1 MKKFLKKKGTMI
13 GSIVAAAVVLVL
25 LLVFCIRPVSVWYTY
40 KITEDD
46 MVGRYHF
53 DSFSEIT
60 VTVEKDG
67 EEISKNEG
75 YYFVKDGKLVPVMA
89 KDKDSFKKQKEEI
102 LDKWDTVKDI
112 YTIEINAFTMDMY
125 GDTLTCVGAIVT
137 VAILGVIEV
146 VLAGMAI
153 SSVIL
158 RKKK

>member
-40 KITEDD
+40 KLTEDD
-46 MVGRYHF
+46 V
-53 DSFSEIT
+53 
-60 VTVEKDG
+60 VTKYRFGFNEVTMTMEKDG
-67 EEISKNEG
+67 EEAKNEG
-75 YYFVKDGKLVPVMA
+75 YYFVKDGIVVPVNA
-89 KDKDSFKKQKEEI
+89 DNNEDFKEKKESMI
-102 LDKWDTVKDI
+102 DNWDITKEM
-112 YTIEINAFTMDMY
+112 YKGMEINAFTFDMY
-125 GDTLTCVGAIVT
+125 GEKLVCVGAIVT

>member
-1 MKKFLKKKGTMI
+1 MI

-40 KITEDD
+40 SQTEEVLGVETTNKI
-46 MVGRYHF
+46 HF
-53 DSFSEIT
+53 NSFDKMTTTKII
-60 VTVEKDG
+60 DG
-67 EEISKNEG
+67 KEVSKIVNW
-75 YYFVKDGKLVPVMA
+75 YFVKDGVVVKCGIA
-89 KDKDSFKKQKEEI
+89 EGIGAIDKDTFKAIKEEYLDAWDSKDI
-102 LDKWDTVKDI
+102 ESEDKW
-112 YTIEINAFTMDMY
+112 NAFKEPGED
-125 GDTLTCVGAIVT
+125 GAVCVGAIVT

>member
-25 LLVFCIRPVSVWYTY
+25 LLVFCIRPVSLCYNY

-46 MVGRYHF
+46 V
-53 DSFSEIT
+53 
-60 VTVEKDG
+60 VTKYRFGFNEVTMTMEKDG
-67 EEISKNEG
+67 KEAKNEG
-75 YYFVKDGKLVPVMA
+75 YYFVKDGYLVPVMA
-89 KDKDSFKKQKEEI
+89 DNKEDYKKQKEAL
-102 LDKWDTVKDI
+102 LDKWDTVKDL
-112 YTIEINAFTMDMY
+112 YKGIEINAFTMDMY
-125 GDTLTCVGAIVT
+125 GEELVCVGAIVT

-153 SSVIL
+153 SSIVL

>member
-40 KITEDD
+40 KLTEDD
-46 MVGRYHF
+46 V
-53 DSFSEIT
+53 
-60 VTVEKDG
+60 VTKYRFGFNEVTMTMEKDG
-67 EEISKNEG
+67 EEAKNEG
-75 YYFVKDGKLVPVMA
+75 YYFVKDGLVVPVMA
-89 KDKDSFKKQKEEI
+89 DNKEDYKKQKEEI
-102 LDKWDTVKDI
+102 LDKWDTVKDL
-112 YTIEINAFTMDMY
+112 YKGMEINAFTFDMY
-125 GDTLTCVGAIVT
+125 GEKLVCVGAIVT